1 MHRLLNIGLRAATLG
16 SKFVLIFFL
25 ARFLEPEA
33 VGLYGLLTA
42 AIGYALYL
50 VGLDF
55 YTYSTREI
63 LRVNRNH
70 WGGLLRNHGA
80 LALLLYS
87 IVLPLLL
94 LVFAFGF
101 LPWTLAP
108 WFYVLLILE
117 HLNQEL
123 SRLLV
128 AVSKQLTAS
137 LVLFLRQ
144 GLWCLVVIGWM
155 AWNPESRHLEGV
167 LVAWCVGGGLALTIG
182 FIAVRALGMGGWHRP
197 TDWAWVRRGIGVAV
211 PLLIGTLALRGLF
224 TLDRYWFADLNSLQ
238 VLGAYVLFIGMCN
251 ALMSFLDAGV
261 FAFSYPA
268 MISAHHRGDR
278 VRFKSEVRRM
288 GWLTILCCLGFVVVG
303 VLVLNPLLEWLGRD
317 VYVQHAALF
326 YWLLVPTCL
335 FALGMIP
342 HYGLYA
348 QGRDRPIVR
357 SHVAALV
364 VFIGATAVA
373 AQFSNALAVPLGLI
387 AAFLL
392 VLAWKLVAFRMAQGD
407 PSLTSISLARTI
419 DSCWKTPRS

>member
-1 MHRLLNIGLRAATLG
+1 MNRLSNIALRVATLV

-25 ARFLEPEA
+25 ARFLEPEE
-33 VGLYGLLTA
+33 VGLYGLLAA
-42 AIGYALYL
+42 AIAYALYL

-63 LRVNRNH
+63 LRVDRDQ

-87 IVLPLLL
+87 VVLPLLL
-94 LVFAFGF
+94 LVFALGF
-101 LPWTLAP
+101 LPWNLAP

-128 AVSKQLTAS
+128 AVSKQVAAS

-144 GLWCLVVIGWM
+144 GLWCLVIIGWM
-155 AWNPESRHLEGV
+155 VWDPAIRHLEGV
-167 LVAWCVGGGLALTIG
+167 LIAWFVAGVLALILG
-182 FIAVRALGMGGWHRP
+182 LMALRVLGMGGWHKSV
-197 TDWAWVRRGIGVAV
+197 DWAWVRRGVRVAV

-224 TLDRYWFADLNSLQ
+224 TLDRYWFAELNSLQ
-238 VLGAYVLFIGMCN
+238 ILGAYVLFIGMCN

-268 MISAHHRGDR
+268 MISAHHRGNTAA
-278 VRFKSEVRRM
+278 FKVEMHRM
-288 GWLTILCCLGFVVVG
+288 GWLTVSCCLGFVIVG
-303 VLVLNPLLEWLGRD
+303 VLILSPLLGWLDRA
-317 VYVQHAALF
+317 VYTQYAVLF

-335 FALGMIP
+335 FALSMIP

-348 QGRDRPIVR
+348 RGQDRPIVH
-357 SHVAALV
+357 SHLAAIVVFVAAAGL
-364 VFIGATAVA
+364 A
-373 AQFSNALAVPLGLI
+373 ARFSSALAVPLGLA

-392 VLAWKLVAFRMAQGD
+392 IFVWKVIAFRAVQD
-407 PSLTSISLARTI
+407 DFPPAPISLARTV
-419 DSCWKTPRS
+419 D

>member
-25 ARFLEPEA
+25 ARFLEPES
-33 VGLYGLLTA
+33 VGLYGLLA
-42 AIGYALYL
+42 ATIAYALYPI
-50 VGLDF
+50 GLDF
-55 YTYSTREI
+55 YAYSTREI
-63 LRVNRNH
+63 LRVDRSL

-94 LVFAFGF
+94 LVFAMGF

-108 WFYVLLILE
+108 WFYALLILE

-128 AVSKQLTAS
+128 AVSKQLMAS
-137 LVLFLRQ
+137 LVLFMRQ

-155 AWNPESRHLEGV
+155 AWKPDSRHLEGV
-167 LVAWCVGGGLALTIG
+167 LIAWCVGGGLALGIG
-182 FIAVRALGMGGWHRP
+182 FIAVRALGMGGWRRP
-197 TDWAWVRRGIGVAV
+197 TDWAWIRRGIHVAV

-268 MISAHHRGDR
+268 MISAHHRGDH
-278 VRFKSEVRRM
+278 VRFKSEMWRM
-288 GWLTILCCLGFVVVG
+288 GWLTVLCCFGFVVTG
-303 VLVLNPLLEWLGRD
+303 VLILNPLLEWLGRP

-392 VLAWKLVAFRMAQGD
+392 VFVWKLVAFRMAQSA

-419 DSCWKTPRS
+419 D

>member
-16 SKFVLIFFL
+16 SRFILIFFL

-33 VGLYGLLTA
+33 VGLYGLLAA
-42 AIGYALYL
+42 AITAALYL

-63 LRVNRNH
+63 LRVDRSY
-70 WGGLLRNHGA
+70 WGELLRNHCA

-94 LVFAFGF
+94 LVFTLDF

-108 WFYVLLILE
+108 WFYALLILD

-123 SRLLV
+123 NRLLV
-128 AVSKQLTAS
+128 AASRQLTAS
-137 LVLFLRQ
+137 LILFLRQ
-144 GLWCLVVIGWM
+144 GLWCLVVISWM
-155 AWNPESRHLEGV
+155 TWNPASRHLQDV
-167 LVAWCVGGGLALTIG
+167 LIAWCIGGGLALGIG
-182 FIAVRALGMGGWHRP
+182 LIAVRALGMGGWRKP
-197 TDWAWVRRGIGVAV
+197 VDWTWIRRGIRVAV
-211 PLLIGTLALRGLF
+211 PLLIGSVALRGLF

-268 MISAHHRGDR
+268 MISAHHRGDHTG
-278 VRFKSEVRRM
+278 FKSEMRRM
-288 GWLTILCCLGFVVVG
+288 GWLTVLCCVGFVVAS
-303 VLVLNPLLEWLGRD
+303 VLILNPLLEWLGRA

-326 YWLLVPTCL
+326 YWLLLPTCL

-348 QGRDRPIVR
+348 RGRDRPIVH
-357 SHVAALV
+357 SHLAALV

-387 AAFLL
+387 AAFSLIF
-392 VLAWKLVAFRMAQGD
+392 AWKLIAFRMAQAD
-407 PSLTSISLARTI
+407 PSLISISLARTV
-419 DSCWKTPRS
+419 D